1 MYENGSVNEMM
12 EEDLP
17 VFMGSED
24 KWCVSTAVSDN
35 HLSSFDGV

>member
-1 MYENGSVNEMM
+1 MYENGNVSEVT

-24 KWCVSTAVSDN
+24 KWCVSTIGSNN
-35 HLSSFDGV
+35 HLNSFEGV